1 MCIVMLHAQK
11 RNSALLRQLLGH
23 QGRVILRVKIR
34 RDDLRLHFQKRLCLF
49 DRVLKRLHRPQVRQI
64 SDIGRRVENLI
75 LSKTERV
82 LQLSANPEH
91 LSLIRPAHQKW
102 ERRVS
107 S

>member
-11 RNSALLRQLLGH
+11 RNPALLRQLLRH